1 MLANHGYLNRNG
13 VTTLTQGIDAIGKVF
28 GVEADLGLALN
39 AYAVVFNGNILDTTW
54 SIGGKYAS
62 DGLGGLTNLLFGE
75 PAGINAHNIYEG
87 DASIVRQD
95 YYLPGANHDNVKVHL
110 PYFQELLD
118 QGGNNSKDG
127 EDVFTPT
134 VSVFF
139 SVIRDSAL
147 SRTHLSR
154 SYSSVTL
161 FYLTGHAQAQ
171 GQQMA
176 PLCR

>member
-13 VTTLTQGIDAIGKVF
+13 VTTLSQGIDAIGKVF

-134 VSVFF
+134 VSFFFFGRSSLCSLTTVF
-139 SVIRDSAL
+139 VL
-147 SRTHLSR
+147 
-154 SYSSVTL
+154 
-161 FYLTGHAQAQ
+161 
-171 GQQMA
+171 
-176 PLCR
+176 